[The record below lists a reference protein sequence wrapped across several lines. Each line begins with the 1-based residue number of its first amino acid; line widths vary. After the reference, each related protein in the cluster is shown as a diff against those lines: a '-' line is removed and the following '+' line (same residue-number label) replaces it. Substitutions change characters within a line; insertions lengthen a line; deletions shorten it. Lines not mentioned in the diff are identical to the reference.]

1 VRASAWLAVVAGALG
16 AAVLP
21 AAVLVAWQTD
31 WFSYLESTWA
41 AVPAAV
47 LGVIAVVLGRR
58 GKKRER
64 RSVLPLSGAG
74 AAHWG
79 RRLGWLGLYFAATA
93 GLALAVY
100 ELETYLSG

>member
-1 VRASAWLAVVAGALG
+1 VRASGWLALVVGLLA

-21 AAVLVAWQTD
+21 AAILVSWRTD
-31 WFSYLESTWA
+31 RFSYLECGWA
-41 AVPAAV
+41 AIPAAV
-47 LGVIAVVLGRR
+47 FGLAAVMLGRR

-64 RSVLPLSGAG
+64 RAVLPVAGAS

-79 RRLGWLGLYFAATA
+79 RRLGWLALY
-93 GLALAVY
+93 AVY